1 MWLYVF
7 VALYFVCFDDLSR
20 IVMNIISMYQ
30 VNADLEIV
38 SFDLVK

>member
-20 IVMNIISMYQ
+20 IMMNIISKHE
-30 VNADLEIV
+30 VTADLGIV
-38 SFDLVK
+38 SFDSVK